1 MMAPLSNLP
10 HMVKSLL
17 NDVLNVR
24 VVERG
29 RVGFMEE
36 PGGCFL
42 VKHAEERNGAV
53 VGWERRRGRSMRPNL

>member
-10 HMVKSLL
+10 DMVKSLL
-17 NDVLNVR
+17 NDVLNIR

-29 RVGFMEE
+29 RVEFIEE
-36 PGGCFL
+36 PGGCFV

-53 VGWERRRGRSMRPNL
+53 VGWER